1 VTTLLAAVA
10 VGLGLALATVALL
23 QRVKERE
30 EDLYRILQLPYGEH
44 DVPVEAV
51 TETRTALLER
61 GVSLAQQ
68 GLERAN
74 LMVRVSHELERARL
88 PLRPGEFVLVGAG
101 SGAVL
106 GLLTWLL
113 TGQALLGAMAAV
125 MGLWFAWSFVKVKVS
140 RRRRAFEAQLP
151 DALALIASSLQAG
164 HTFLRSIQAMVE
176 ESEPPMSQEFERVLA
191 ETRLGDPLVDSLD
204 RMADRLQ
211 VDDLTWVVQ
220 AIRIQQTVG
229 GKLADLLFTL
239 AEFMRSREEIRREV
253 KVLTAEGRLSA
264 YLLGALPLFVFFSV
278 KTMSPEYI
286 EPMLHMPGLI
296 ALIMA
301 GVSVVMGVAIIMKMV
316 RIEV

>member
-1 VTTLLAAVA
+1 
-10 VGLGLALATVALL
+10 
-23 QRVKERE
+23 
-30 EDLYRILQLPYGEH
+30 
-44 DVPVEAV
+44 
-51 TETRTALLER
+51 
-61 GVSLAQQ
+61 
-68 GLERAN
+68 
-74 LMVRVSHELERARL
+74 
-88 PLRPGEFVLVGAG
+88 
-101 SGAVL
+101 
-106 GLLTWLL
+106 
-113 TGQALLGAMAAV
+113 
-125 MGLWFAWSFVKVKVS
+125 VKVKVS

-164 HTFLRSIQAMVE
+164 HTFLRSVQSMVE

-191 ETRLGDPLVDSLD
+191 ETRLGDPLVDSLE
-204 RMADRLQ
+204 RLAERLALE
-211 VDDLTWVVQ
+211 DLSWVVQ

-286 EPMLHMPGLI
+286 DPMLHMPGLV

-301 GVSVVMGVAIIMKMV
+301 AFSVLAGVAIIMKMV